1 MLTQLIWSGSVALET
16 LLLVRAWKCGLLRRY
31 PLFYG
36 YISFVVVQ
44 EFARFLTKRM
54 WSQDVY
60 RYTYW
65 ITEYLG
71 VLAGCLVVLEIY
83 RLALSE
89 YPGAARLVRNL
100 LLFVFAMAFARGLAS
115 PADTHKWLEQA
126 TALNVERLVRTVQ
139 GIAILA
145 VVSLFLAYSI
155 PFGKNLRG
163 ILLGYSLFI
172 AGRVICLTFV
182 PEQGHNFWWYTYS
195 ASYIAVLSLW
205 LAHLWSFYP
214 VPQAQSRVHLERDYR
229 VVAAATQ
236 RRFRETAGFLRRV
249 RS

>member
-1 MLTQLIWSGSVALET
+1 MLTQLIWSASAALEV
-16 LLLVRAWKCGLLRRY
+16 LLLSRAWKCGLFRRY

-36 YISFVVVQ
+36 YISYVVAQ
-44 EFARFLTKRM
+44 EFLRFLTNM
-54 WSQDVY
+54 WSDHIY
-60 RYTYW
+60 LYTYW

-83 RLALSE
+83 RIALSE

-115 PADTHKWLEQA
+115 PADTHQWLEQA
-126 TALNVERLVRTVQ
+126 TALKVEWVVRTVQ

-145 VVSLFLAYSI
+145 LVSLFLAYSI

-195 ASYIAVLSLW
+195 ATYIAVLGLW
-205 LAHLWSFYP
+205 LAHLWSYHP
-214 VPQAQSRVHLERDYR
+214 VPKAQSRGHLERDYR
-229 VVAAATQ
+229 VLAAATQ
-236 RRFRETAGFLRRV
+236 RRFRETTGFLRKV